1 MRCEILS
8 LAASLQID
16 PNLECGETCKT
27 HNKCPLI
34 ADDRFFP
41 KAAEIESPPEGKIFD
56 SKELSSDE
64 ILVKLNGN
72 GGGAEAPK
80 NILQQIYDASVAG
93 KEDTKDPLL

>member
-8 LAASLQID
+8 LATSLQID
-16 PNLECGETCKT
+16 SDLECSETCKT
-27 HNKCPLI
+27 HNKCPFI

-41 KAAEIESPPEGKIFD
+41 KAAEIESPLDRKIFD
-56 SKELSSDE
+56 GNELSQDE

-80 NILQQIYDASVAG
+80 NMLQQIYDASVAG
-93 KEDTKDPLL
+93 KEDMKDPLL